1 MKVAWSPDELVHHV
15 RSYLDD
21 PAQDRDGR
29 ARVVREQCEF
39 IDGRAAERVAGFVA
53 EEWHATQSPRR
64 GAARS

>member
-1 MKVAWSPDELVHHV
+1 VKVAWSPDELVRHV

-39 IDGRAAERVAGFVA
+39 MDGLAAERVAGFVA
-53 EEWHATQSPRR
+53 EEWRDTQAARRR
-64 GAARS
+64 GGRN